1 MKNIAKSLFLILSS
15 VSASTVFADIRAV
28 TPDNWGNKPNS
39 VQMKRHDLFKKRI
52 AAGAGE
58 VVFIG
63 DSITHFWENKAS
75 WKKHFGDSPRKALN
89 LGISADRTEHVLWRI
104 TEGGE
109 LDGYE
114 AKVVVILI
122 GTNNAGHHS
131 FEKEP
136 PVDTV
141 HGIKKIIQVV
151 RSKQPKARILLT
163 AIFPRGES
171 DEDPNRR
178 RNEVVNGAIREF
190 CDGKTVVWC
199 DFNDAL
205 VDEKGDSKKYF
216 HDRLHPSDYGYE
228 VIENMLVPII
238 DEALKT
244 PLNKPIKGR
253 ASATKGKL
261 EPAAMRPVSFFK
273 KSHWWHKRTLEK
285 RNEIV
290 AGPKEYDIVFVGDS
304 ITHRW
309 ERKGGEG
316 VEHFAELKKRY
327 KILNLGYGGDRTQHV
342 LWRMKN
348 GELEGYRAKLFMLM
362 IGTNNNGDK
371 PAHIAEGIR
380 RIIATINEK
389 HPESKIILLPI
400 FPRGANANDA
410 GRKRNEAVNKITKT
424 FADGKKVIWVDF
436 NDKLVDEKGDTKKFM
451 DDRLHTNHRGYGVW
465 REAVVPYFDKILG
478 IGAK

>member
-1 MKNIAKSLFLILSS
+1 MKLKSLLSITLAFTATS
-15 VSASTVFADIRAV
+15 LFANVRAV
-28 TPDNWGNKPNS
+28 TPDQWGGKKDG
-39 VQMKRHDLFKKRI
+39 VQMKRHNLFKEKI

-63 DSITHFWENKAS
+63 DSITHFWEREDS
-75 WKKHFGDSPRKALN
+75 WKKHFGSGPRKALN

-114 AKVVVILI
+114 AKVIVLLI

-136 PVDTV
+136 PIDTI
-141 HGIKKIIQVV
+141 HGIKKIIGVI
-151 RSKQPKARILLT
+151 RAKQPKARILLT
-163 AIFPRGES
+163 AIFPRGVS
-171 DEDPNRR
+171 KDDPYRL
-178 RNEVVNGAIREF
+178 RNETVNNAIVEF
-190 CDGKTVVWC
+190 CDGSSVIWC

-205 VDEKGDSKKYF
+205 VDEKGDTKEYF
-216 HDRLHPSDYGYE
+216 DDRLHPNAKGYE
-228 VIENMLVPII
+228 VIESMLVPII
-238 DEALKT
+238 DEALNAA
-244 PLNKPIKGR
+244 PGKPIKGR
-253 ASATKGKL
+253 ASAKKAKL
-261 EPAAMRPVSFFK
+261 EPIAMRPISYFK
-273 KSHWWHKRTLEK
+273 DSNWWHQRTLEK
-285 RNEIV
+285 RNEIL

-316 VEHFAELKKRY
+316 VKHYAELKKQY

-348 GELEGYRAKLFMLM
+348 GELEGYKAKLFMLM
-362 IGTNNNGDK
+362 IGTNNGKDK
-371 PAHIAEGIR
+371 PKDIAEGTR
-380 RIIATINEK
+380 RIIATIQEK
-389 HPESKIILLPI
+389 HPESKIMLLPI

-451 DDRLHTNHRGYGVW
+451 NDRLHTNHIGYGIW
-465 REAVVPYFDKILG
+465 RKAVVPYFDKLLG
-478 IGAK
+478 R

>member
-1 MKNIAKSLFLILSS
+1 MKLKSLLLVTLAF
-15 VSASTVFADIRAV
+15 SATSLLADVRAV
-28 TPDNWGNKPNS
+28 TPDQWGGKKDG
-39 VQMKRHDLFKKRI
+39 VQMKRHNLFKKRI
-52 AAGAGE
+52 AEGAGE

-63 DSITHFWENKAS
+63 DSITHFWETKKS
-75 WKKHFGDSPRKALN
+75 WKKHFGAGSRKALN

-114 AKVVVILI
+114 AKVVVLLI
-122 GTNNAGHHS
+122 GTNNAGHHT

-141 HGIKKIIQVV
+141 HGIKKIIHVI
-151 RSKQPKARILLT
+151 RTKQPKARVLLT
-163 AIFPRGES
+163 AIFPRGAS
-171 DEDPNRR
+171 KDDPYRL
-178 RNEVVNGAIREF
+178 RNETVNDAIKEF
-190 CDGKTVVWC
+190 CNGKTVVWC

-216 HDRLHPSDYGYE
+216 HDRLHPSDNGYE
-228 VIENMLVPII
+228 VIESMLVPII
-238 DEALKT
+238 DEALNT
-244 PLNKPIKGR
+244 PLNQSIKGR
-253 ASATKGKL
+253 VSAKKAKL
-261 EPAAMRPVSFFK
+261 EPEAMRPISYFK
-273 KSHWWHKRTLEK
+273 DSNWWHQRTLEK
-285 RNEIV
+285 RNEIL

-316 VEHFAELKKRY
+316 VKHYAELKKQY

-348 GELEGYRAKLFMLM
+348 GELEGYKAKLFMLM
-362 IGTNNNGDK
+362 IGTNNGKDK
-371 PAHIAEGIR
+371 PKDIAEGTR
-380 RIIATINEK
+380 RIIATIQEK
-389 HPESKIILLPI
+389 HPESKIMLLPI

-451 DDRLHTNHRGYGVW
+451 NDRLHTNHIGYGIW
-465 REAVVPYFDKILG
+465 RKAVVPYFDKLLG
-478 IGAK
+478 R

>member
-1 MKNIAKSLFLILSS
+1 MKLKSLLSITLAFTATS
-15 VSASTVFADIRAV
+15 LFADVRAV
-28 TPDNWGNKPNS
+28 TPDQWGGKKDG
-39 VQMKRHDLFKKRI
+39 VQMKRHNLFKKRI
-52 AAGAGE
+52 AEGAGE

-63 DSITHFWENKAS
+63 DSITHFWETKKS
-75 WKKHFGDSPRKALN
+75 WKKHFGAGPRKALN

-114 AKVVVILI
+114 AKVVVLLI
-122 GTNNAGHHS
+122 GTNNAGHHT

-141 HGIKKIIQVV
+141 HGIKKIIHVI
-151 RSKQPKARILLT
+151 RTKQPKARVLLT
-163 AIFPRGES
+163 AIFPRGAS
-171 DEDPNRR
+171 KDDPYRL
-178 RNEVVNGAIREF
+178 RNETVNDAIKEF
-190 CDGKTVVWC
+190 CNGKTVVWC

-216 HDRLHPSDYGYE
+216 HDRLHPSDNGYE
-228 VIENMLVPII
+228 VIESMLVPII
-238 DEALKT
+238 DEALNT
-244 PLNKPIKGR
+244 PLNQSIKGR
-253 ASATKGKL
+253 VSTKKAKL
-261 EPAAMRPVSFFK
+261 EPEAMRPISYFK
-273 KSHWWHKRTLEK
+273 DSNWWHQRTLEK
-285 RNEIV
+285 RNEIL

-316 VEHFAELKKRY
+316 VKHYAELKKQY

-348 GELEGYRAKLFMLM
+348 GELEGYKAKLFMLM

-371 PAHIAEGIR
+371 PKYIAEGIR
-380 RIIATINEK
+380 RIIATIKEK
-389 HPESKIILLPI
+389 HPESKIMLLPI

-451 DDRLHTNHRGYGVW
+451 NDRLHTNHQGYGVW
-465 REAVVPYFDKILG
+465 REAVVPYFKEIVG
-478 IGAK
+478 K

>member
-1 MKNIAKSLFLILSS
+1 MKLKSLLLITLAFTATSL
-15 VSASTVFADIRAV
+15 FADVRAV
-28 TPDNWGNKPNS
+28 TPDQWGGKKDG
-39 VQMKRHDLFKKRI
+39 VQMKRHNLFKKRI
-52 AAGAGE
+52 AEGAGE

-63 DSITHFWENKAS
+63 DSITHFWETKKS
-75 WKKHFGDSPRKALN
+75 WKKHFGTGPRKALN

-114 AKVVVILI
+114 AKVVVLLI
-122 GTNNAGHHS
+122 GTNNAGHHT

-141 HGIKKIIQVV
+141 HGIKKIIHVI
-151 RSKQPKARILLT
+151 RTKQPKARVLLT
-163 AIFPRGES
+163 AIFPRGAS
-171 DEDPNRR
+171 KDDPYRL
-178 RNEVVNGAIREF
+178 RNETVNDAIKEF
-190 CDGKTVVWC
+190 CNGKTVVWC

-216 HDRLHPSDYGYE
+216 HDRLHPSDNGYE
-228 VIENMLVPII
+228 VIESMLLPII
-238 DEALKT
+238 DEVLNT
-244 PLNKPIKGR
+244 PLNQSIKGR
-253 ASATKGKL
+253 VSAKKAKL
-261 EPAAMRPVSFFK
+261 EPEAMRPISYFK
-273 KSHWWHKRTLEK
+273 DSNWWHQRTLEK
-285 RNEIV
+285 RNEIL

-316 VEHFAELKKRY
+316 VKHYAELKTQY

-348 GELEGYRAKLFMLM
+348 GELEGYKAKLFMLM
-362 IGTNNNGDK
+362 IGTNNGKDK
-371 PAHIAEGIR
+371 PKDIAEGTR
-380 RIIATINEK
+380 RIIATIQEK
-389 HPESKIILLPI
+389 HPESKIMLLPI

-451 DDRLHTNHRGYGVW
+451 NDRLHTNHIGYGIW
-465 REAVVPYFDKILG
+465 RKAVVPYFDKLLG
-478 IGAK
+478 R

>member
-1 MKNIAKSLFLILSS
+1 MKLKSLLSITLAFTATS
-15 VSASTVFADIRAV
+15 LFADVRAV
-28 TPDNWGNKPNS
+28 TPDQWGGKKDG
-39 VQMKRHDLFKKRI
+39 VQMKRHNLFKQRI

-63 DSITHFWENKAS
+63 DSITHFWEKKDS
-75 WKKHFGDSPRKALN
+75 WKKHFGEGPRKALN

-114 AKVVVILI
+114 AKVVVLLI

-141 HGIKKIIQVV
+141 HGIKKIIEVV
-151 RSKQPKARILLT
+151 KAKQPKARILLT
-163 AIFPRGES
+163 AIFPRGAS
-171 DEDPNRR
+171 NNDSCRM
-178 RNEVVNGAIREF
+178 RNEVVNDAIVEF

-216 HDRLHPSDYGYE
+216 HDRLHPSDNGYE
-228 VIENMLVPII
+228 VIESMLVPII
-238 DEALKT
+238 DEALNT
-244 PLNKPIKGR
+244 PLNQSIKGR
-253 ASATKGKL
+253 VSAKKAKL
-261 EPAAMRPVSFFK
+261 EPEAMRPISYFK

-285 RNEIV
+285 RNEIL
-290 AGPKEYDIVFVGDS
+290 ARPKEYDIVFVGDS

-316 VEHFAELKKRY
+316 VKHYAELKKQY

-348 GELEGYRAKLFMLM
+348 GELEGYKAKLFMLM
-362 IGTNNNGDK
+362 IGTNNYGDK
-371 PAHIAEGIR
+371 PEHIAEGTR
-380 RIIATINEK
+380 RIIATIQEK

-410 GRKRNEAVNKITKT
+410 GRKRNVAVNKITKT
-424 FADGKKVIWVDF
+424 FADGDKVIWVDF
-436 NDKLVDEKGDTKKFM
+436 NDKLVDEKGDTMKFM
-451 DDRLHTNHRGYGVW
+451 DDRLHTNHTGYGIW
-465 REAVVPYFDKILG
+465 RKAVVPYFDKLLG
-478 IGAK
+478 R

>member
-1 MKNIAKSLFLILSS
+1 MKKTFTSFLLFVTAIA
-15 VSASTVFADIRAV
+15 ASTTFADIRAV
-28 TPDNWGNKPNS
+28 TPDQWGGKTDG
-39 VQMKRHDLFKKRI
+39 VQMKRHNLFKERI

-63 DSITHFWENKAS
+63 DSITHFWERKDS
-75 WKKHFGDSPRKALN
+75 WKKNFGEGPRKALN

-141 HGIKKIIQVV
+141 LGIKKIIETVKA
-151 RSKQPKARILLT
+151 KQPKARILLT
-163 AIFPRGES
+163 AIFPRGAS
-171 DEDPNRR
+171 DDDPYRK
-178 RNEVVNGAIREF
+178 RNEVVNDAIVEF

-205 VDEKGDSKKYF
+205 VDENGDSKKYF
-216 HDRLHPSDYGYE
+216 HDRLHPNDAGYE
-228 VIENMLVPII
+228 VIESMLVPII
-238 DEALKT
+238 DKALKT
-244 PLNKPIKGR
+244 PLGKAIKGR
-253 ASATKGKL
+253 VSSAKGKA
-261 EPAAMRPVSFFK
+261 EPDAMRPMSFFK

-285 RNEIV
+285 RNEIL

-316 VEHFAELKKRY
+316 VLHYAELKKQY

-348 GELEGYRAKLFMLM
+348 GELEGYKAKLFMIM

-371 PAHIAEGIR
+371 PEHIAEGTR
-380 RIIATINEK
+380 RIIATIREK
-389 HPESKIILLPI
+389 HPEAKIMLLPI
-400 FPRGANANDA
+400 FPRGANAKDEK
-410 GRKRNEAVNKITKT
+410 RLRNEAVNKITKT
-424 FADGKKVIWVDF
+424 FADGEKVIWVDF
-436 NDKLVDEKGDTKKFM
+436 NDKLVDAKGDTKKLM
-451 DDRLHTNHRGYGVW
+451 DDRLHTNHDGYGVW
-465 REAVVPYFDKILG
+465 REAVVPYFKEILG
-478 IGAK
+478 K

>member
-1 MKNIAKSLFLILSS
+1 MKNYSKSLFLILPLIA
-15 VSASTVFADIRAV
+15 ASTAFADIRAV

-39 VQMKRHDLFKKRI
+39 WQMKRHNLFKERI
-52 AAGAGE
+52 AKGAGE

-75 WKKHFGDSPRKALN
+75 WKKHFGDGPRKALN

-141 HGIKKIIQVV
+141 HGIRKIIHTV
-151 RSKQPKARILLT
+151 RAKQPKARILLT

-171 DEDPNRR
+171 GKDSNRR

-190 CDGKTVVWC
+190 CDGRTVVWC

-205 VDEKGDSKKYF
+205 VDENGDSKKYF

-244 PLNKPIKGR
+244 PLDKPIKGR
-253 ASATKGKL
+253 VSSVKGKL
-261 EPAAMRPVSFFK
+261 EPAAMRPISYFK
-273 KSHWWHKRTLEK
+273 DSKWWYKRTLEK
-285 RNEIV
+285 RNEILS
-290 AGPKEYDIVFVGDS
+290 GPKEYDIVFVGDS

-316 VEHFAELKKRY
+316 VKHFAELKKQY

-348 GELEGYRAKLFMLM
+348 GELEGYKAKLFMLM

-371 PAHIAEGIR
+371 PKDIAEGIR
-380 RIIATINEK
+380 RIIATIKEK
-389 HPESKIILLPI
+389 HPESKIMLLPI
-400 FPRGANANDA
+400 FPRGADANDVK
-410 GRKRNEAVNKITKT
+410 RRRNEAVNNIIKF
-424 FADGKKVIWVDF
+424 FADGEKVIWVDF
-436 NDKLVDEKGDTKKFM
+436 NDKLVDAKGDTKKFM
-451 DDRLHTNHRGYGVW
+451 NDRLHTNHKGYGIW
-465 REAVVPYFDKILG
+465 RKAVVPYFKEIVG
-478 IGAK
+478 K